1 MSLKV
6 RGQVRFLYN
15 LGEYNILAQ
24 NVNTNCSVSF
34 VDKVPRKLWEIPI
47 TPGPGQYDFNN

>member
-24 NVNTNCSVSF
+24 NANTNCSVSF
-34 VDKVPRKLWEIPI
+34 ADKVPRNLWQIPI